1 MPIPTSITINGCEI
15 PVHHIKHLM
24 RDYSRFGEYSS
35 CDMEINIDDDMS
47 EQKKE
52 LIFCHEMVEA
62 ISDIHLLGLEDAVIQ
77 SIAIALY
84 DILKNKR
91 VEF

>member
-1 MPIPTSITINGCEI
+1 MTLPESITINGCVI
-15 PVHHIKHLM
+15 PIHHIKYLV

-35 CDMEINIDDDMS
+35 CEMEINIDCDMS

-52 LIFCHEMVEA
+52 LILCHEIVEA
-62 ISDIHLLGLEDAVIQ
+62 ISDIHLLGLEDATIQ
-77 SIAIALY
+77 SIAVALY
-84 DILKNKR
+84 DILKNKQ